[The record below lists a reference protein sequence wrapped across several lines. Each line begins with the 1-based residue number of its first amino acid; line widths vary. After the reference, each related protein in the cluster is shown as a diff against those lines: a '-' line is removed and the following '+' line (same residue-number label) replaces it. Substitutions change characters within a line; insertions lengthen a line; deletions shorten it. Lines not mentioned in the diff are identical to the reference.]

1 MFPEA
6 QKLPSVVMSSVAK
19 NAKARRKQRKLSQK
33 ELAQR
38 SGVSFGSIQRF
49 EQSGLIALEALL
61 KIAFAL
67 DCIDGFEGL
76 FPEDN
81 APKTLDD
88 LFK

>member
-1 MFPEA
+1 MLEGLQP
-6 QKLPSVVMSSVAK
+6 LPHQALTDIAAK
-19 NAKARRKQRKLSQK
+19 ARARRKQRKLSQK
-33 ELAQR
+33 ELAER

-49 EQSGLIALEALL
+49 EQSGLISLEALL

-67 DCIDGFEGL
+67 DCIDGFGGL

-81 APKTLDD
+81 APKSLDD